1 MRPGRWKC
9 LGVMGATPP
18 LWIPAFAGMT
28 KGSRVTPFSYQSLM
42 PAGAGTS
49 RYARLGCWLVEEFE
63 GHWCLELVPMW
74 SHPHPNP
81 LPKGEGDLDPF
92 VAGSVR
98 GDWASRRL
106 RQSWIVARGPGC
118 GQAPALHLSYS
129 ILGCRCYEDGGR
141 CRRPVSESIPDRSPG
156 HAFVPM
162 PRMIHSLLIETV
174 GESVWAKLLGTT
186 SHGSCFAWARIETL
200 QYRRLEVGR
209 RG

>member
-106 RQSWIVARGPGC
+106 RLPWIVARGLGC
-118 GQAPALHLSYS
+118 GRAPALYLSYS

-156 HAFVPM
+156 HAFIAIADAGWCRHTKV
-162 PRMIHSLLIETV
+162 
-174 GESVWAKLLGTT
+174 
-186 SHGSCFAWARIETL
+186 
-200 QYRRLEVGR
+200 
-209 RG
+209 